1 MTSLVKMYTPD
12 VGRGG
17 LVARVVDTKHYILF
31 KYGCNTTGD
40 TALPAHVTAQLVVS
54 VGGMPTSMSSAAVHS
69 EPFWASMR
77 EHCSV
82 PQLCALLCF
91 GGVHLKHVPASLGQ
105 RVPMASACLLVTY
118 IKYVDPAGASSHLHR
133 RRRTS
138 IIMVIQRS
146 ESCE

>member
-1 MTSLVKMYTPD
+1 MGEKLTIS
-12 VGRGG
+12 GRSTEL

-54 VGGMPTSMSSAAVHS
+54 VGGMPPIRRRAAVHS
-69 EPFWASMR
+69 EPLCASMR
-77 EHCSV
+77 EQCSA
-82 PQLCALLCF
+82 PQLCALLRF

-118 IKYVDPAGASSHLHR
+118 IKCVDPAGASLHLH

-146 ESCE
+146 ETCE

>member
-1 MTSLVKMYTPD
+1 MYLHLQILQILNVGVAVFAVFANLGNTVANTPTSV
-12 VGRGG
+12 
-17 LVARVVDTKHYILF
+17 
-31 KYGCNTTGD
+31 
-40 TALPAHVTAQLVVS
+40 
-54 VGGMPTSMSSAAVHS
+54 PTSMSSGAVHS

-77 EHCSV
+77 EQCSA
-82 PQLCALLCF
+82 PQLCALLRF

-133 RRRTS
+133 RRTS

-146 ESCE
+146 ETCE